1 MRFWTCQQD
10 DILSESARSSAMRVF
25 TYLASPHYLGY
36 PIQQKLQTNNFVLR
50 VMALEFD
57 FFLMSLS
64 AHFDWNSVEIS

>member
-1 MRFWTCQQD
+1 MC
-10 DILSESARSSAMRVF
+10 VF

-57 FFLMSLS
+57 FFSYVIKCAFRLEFSGNIVTFRRSDLF
-64 AHFDWNSVEIS
+64 A